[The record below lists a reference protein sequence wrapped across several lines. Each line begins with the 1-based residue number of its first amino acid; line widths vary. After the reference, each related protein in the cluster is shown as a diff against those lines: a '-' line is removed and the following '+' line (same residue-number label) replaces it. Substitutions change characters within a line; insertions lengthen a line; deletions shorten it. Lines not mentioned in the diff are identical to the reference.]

1 LENHWGLGWKILW
14 GWEIMRVSS
23 EPRLQP
29 SSAGYHFPGGRII
42 FTSDRTDINPPISPI
57 FEGIHAKRAREAY
70 PVFLLLEELKKHEA
84 RGLQREEPAKTKGT
98 LSILAAPGFGTF
110 INESPKN
117 VFSIQDGET
126 FLSQL
131 ASLLASSTDPGAAKE
146 SLLASLLFLSMV
158 ATCTPVLGGLAFYP
172 HIPTPKETDPRTPE
186 SSFRKSLDNL
196 LEYIKIASN
205 DQPYHL
211 SLKLVEIIRLPDQDV
226 FVVEIILRGDWDFLA
241 SSKLR
246 EEFLKEC
253 KKHKQLEL
261 VVSSLEELWHQEQK
275 SGRSEVVVGAAS
287 TRTILSGRAGYF
299 LPKVPLQDLLRLWG
313 EVAVVV
319 LLCGPYHLVA
329 KQLSS
334 LPPLKTFQI
343 TALEAEKACPY
354 SAHNFPKEL
363 EDLGL
368 LPDLPA
374 GFHFNAAF
382 LRCLL
387 WIGSTDSEQSIE
399 MPSAP
404 FAKKLTA
411 SPPEG
416 LNVGSSGSW
425 GLARFF
431 RELDD
436 PNSRLL
442 TNGNLHEFVCN
453 MCHLYEQLNL
463 AIPDPNPLRLVT
475 SYSQQL
481 KTLSVAIMG
490 SSLESKNKGNSLSYS
505 REKILPTPKSETNII
520 FTFYKDSHG
529 RLSGIDVSSDSSAE
543 AREYVNDNR
552 RRIEVILSHVIT
564 LWNLCQVPDVSVVE
578 SAPSYTD
585 QNLDFL
591 ATLLSFVYEKTKS
604 LPSPLEQPRVDGN
617 SVWADGYSLGL
628 KLSLNGLPAS
638 TLCWPA
644 GATLQVSILHG
655 ADTTGFD
662 FKILAEDYLNHL
674 KNEGFLPDNVQ
685 FCVNVDIR

>member
-1 LENHWGLGWKILW
+1 
-14 GWEIMRVSS
+14 MRVSF

-29 SSAGYHFPGGRII
+29 SSPGYHFPGGRII
-42 FTSDRTDINPPISPI
+42 FTPDRPNIDPLFSEI
-57 FEGIHAKRAREAY
+57 FGGIHAKRAREAY
-70 PVFLLLEELKKHEA
+70 PVFFLLKEELEEHEE
-84 RGLQREEPAKTKGT
+84 RDLQREEPAEPECT

-117 VFSIQDGET
+117 VFSIQNGAR

-131 ASLLASSTDPGAAKE
+131 ASLLASSTDPHAVKE
-146 SLLASLLFLSMV
+146 SLSASLPPFSMV
-158 ATCTPVLGGLAFYP
+158 PTCTPVSGGIAFYP
-172 HIPTPKETDPRTPE
+172 HIPNPKGSDPRTSE
-186 SSFRKSLDNL
+186 SPFRKSLDNL
-196 LEYIKIASN
+196 LKSIQLASN

-246 EEFLKEC
+246 TEFLEEC
-253 KKHKQLEL
+253 KKHKQLES
-261 VVSSLEELWHQEQK
+261 VVSSLEKLWDQEQE
-275 SGRSEVVVGAAS
+275 SGRSEAVIGAAS
-287 TRTILSGRAGYF
+287 TRPILSGRAGYF
-299 LPKVPLQDLLRLWG
+299 LPEVPLQDLLRLWG
-313 EVAVVV
+313 EVAAVV
-319 LLCGPYHLVA
+319 LLCGPYYCVA

-343 TALEAEKACPY
+343 TALEAKKACSS
-354 SAHNFPKEL
+354 SAHNFPEEL
-363 EDLGL
+363 KNLGL

-374 GFHFNAAF
+374 VFDFNDAF

-387 WIGSTDSEQSIE
+387 WIGSTASEQSIE
-399 MPSAP
+399 MPSEP
-404 FAKKLTA
+404 FIKKLTA
-411 SPPEG
+411 PPPKG

-431 RELDD
+431 MELDD
-436 PNSRLL
+436 PNFRFP

-453 MCHLYEQLNL
+453 MCHLYEKLNL
-463 AIPDPNPLRLVT
+463 AVLDPNPVRLVT
-475 SYSQQL
+475 SYSPQL

-490 SSLESKNKGNSLSYS
+490 ASLESKNKGNSLSSS
-505 REKILPTPKSETNII
+505 REKILPTPQGETNII
-520 FTFYKDSHG
+520 FTFYKDRHG
-529 RLSGIDVSSDSSAE
+529 RLSGIDVSSDSGAE
-543 AREYVNDNR
+543 AREYINDNQCG
-552 RRIEVILSHVIT
+552 IEVILSHLIT
-564 LWNLCQVPDVSVVE
+564 LWNLCRVPHVSVVE

-628 KLSLNGLPAS
+628 GLSLNGLPAMA
-638 TLCWPA
+638 LCWPA

-685 FCVNVDIR
+685 FCVNVDMR